1 MTDINN
7 LTIVGRLVKDAEYR
21 QMGNSLNVKF
31 SIAVNKSKKVN
42 DQWEDEVSYIDIQA
56 WGRIAENMVGNL
68 KKGTRVC
75 VVGYLKQ
82 DRWEQE
88 GRQRSVLFVV
98 ANDIIIEAPK
108 ESVNG
113 F

>member
-7 LTIVGRLVKDAEYR
+7 LTIVGRLVKDAEYK
-21 QMGNSLNVKF
+21 QTSNSLSAKF
-31 SIAVNKSKKVN
+31 SIAVNKSKKV
-42 DQWEDEVSYIDIQA
+42 DGAWEDEVSYIDVQA
-56 WGRIAENMVGNL
+56 WGRLAENMVGNL
-68 KKGTRVC
+68 KKDTRVC
-75 VVGYLKQ
+75 VIGYLKQ
-82 DRWEQE
+82 DRWEQD
-88 GRQRSVLFVV
+88 GQQRSKLLVV

>member
-1 MTDINN
+1 MTDIKN

-56 WGRIAENMVGNL
+56 WGKLAETMVGNL
-68 KKGTRVC
+68 KKGTRINVI
-75 VVGYLKQ
+75 GYLKQ

-88 GRQRSVLFVV
+88 GQQRSKLQVV
-98 ANDIIIEAPK
+98 ANDIFFEAPK